1 MPPPLRP
8 LLIQCFLLGA
18 VLGLLDRK
26 EYRWFAVLAAPI
38 ICGSVLVCNAIL
50 SNLVID
56 LVAGEPPLV
65 TVRGLAKGLGGGLW
79 ITAVVVDKYI
89 YGSLG
94 VLTTIG
100 LRAILG
106 QISNREVVSND
117 ETPTQVSLAF
127 IFAILCFASVSFWQL
142 GLFVRHHAFR

>member
-1 MPPPLRP
+1 M
-8 LLIQCFLLGA
+8 
-18 VLGLLDRK
+18 
-26 EYRWFAVLAAPI
+26 
-38 ICGSVLVCNAIL
+38 L

-65 TVRGLAKGLGGGLW
+65 MLRGLAKGLGGGLW

-106 QISNREVVSND
+106 QMSND
-117 ETPTQVSLAF
+117 KATPFL
-127 IFAILCFASVSFWQL
+127 
-142 GLFVRHHAFR
+142 